1 MKHLKTFEEI
11 SLSNLFR
18 RNKKQIEQ
26 DKLEVPL
33 EIKNKL
39 KSKGYTN
46 IGYDEDHNIIAN
58 HLKKGNGILITKDI
72 LNSDDSL
79 EFFID
84 KEPYEKSQFGQDK
97 HKVYLFKN
105 NQAYYLGDI
114 RKFKNGDLLS
124 YLRLDNIKKVNM
136 SNELSKIYKVEYMR
150 ELNNKEKEILD
161 EELNRNVIERDLMA
175 DEITYKEK
183 IIKEL

>member
-1 MKHLKTFEEI
+1 MSAKSAYNNLSYNLIQQVGFKSFLNSDLNKTPI
-11 SLSNLFR
+11 SL
-18 RNKKQIEQ
+18 K
-26 DKLEVPL
+26 
-33 EIKNKL
+33 
-39 KSKGYTN
+39 
-46 IGYDEDHNIIAN
+46 
-58 HLKKGNGILITKDI
+58 